1 MITMSTI
8 RTAVQDEFKLNI
20 KRKTRRHIYVVARTV
35 YFKLCRDYTSF
46 SLQGI
51 GTTLKKDHATVLHA
65 VDNIFESWVFC
76 KDYSAKDE
84 KYINIYNKI
93 KKRLDT
99 DLNSI
104 KKKTVVSLDYK
115 AQAEYWKRKYMKT
128 HNIKRYHKAV
138 INYKTRCSN

>member
-65 VDNIFESWVFC
+65 C
-76 KDYSAKDE
+76 KTV
-84 KYINIYNKI
+84 NN
-93 KKRLDT
+93 LVDT
-99 DLNSI
+99 DKQFKGYI
-104 KKKTVVSLDYK
+104 ADIEKKLSL
-115 AQAEYWKRKYMKT
+115 A
-128 HNIKRYHKAV
+128 
-138 INYKTRCSN
+138 